1 MAKKESVN
9 MIDMFTEF
17 KELKNI
23 DRSTMISVLEESFRS
38 VLSKQF
44 GTDKNYDVIINPD
57 KGDFEI
63 WRKREV
69 VEDNKFQ
76 NPFTQICISEA
87 KKIDEDYE
95 LGEDYIEAVD
105 FKSFGRRAVL
115 NLRQTLAAK
124 IMDLQK
130 DSLFAQYSELVGQI
144 VSGEVYQV
152 WKKEI
157 LLLDDQG
164 NEMLLPKTEQI
175 PSDFFKK
182 GDTIRAVVAKVENK
196 NNNPKI
202 YLSRTSEVFLERL
215 FEMEVPEINDGL
227 ITIKRIARVPG
238 ERAKI
243 AVESYD
249 DRIDPVGA
257 CVGIKGARIHG
268 IVRELRNEN
277 IDVLNY
283 TNNVSLFIS
292 RALAPAKIS
301 SIQVDH
307 ESKKANVY
315 LKPEDIAMAI
325 GRNGVNI
332 KLATKLTGYTVEIYR
347 DDVEDQNEEDIVLE
361 EFADEIDL
369 WIIEALKNIGCDTAK
384 SVLRISREDLI
395 ERADLEEETVDHV
408 LEVLNAEFEEEEEDT
423 EEESKK

>member
-9 MIDMFTEF
+9 MIDMFAEF

-23 DRSTMISVLEESFRS
+23 DRSTMISVLEESFKS
-38 VLSKQF
+38 ILSKQF

-69 VEDNKFQ
+69 VADETFQ
-76 NPFTQICISEA
+76 NQFTQIKLSEA
-87 KKIDEDYE
+87 KEIDEDYE

-115 NLRQTLAAK
+115 NLRQTLASK

-130 DSLFAQYSELVGQI
+130 DSLFTQYSELVGQV

-182 GDTIRAVVAKVENK
+182 GDTVRAVVAKVENK

-292 RALAPAKIS
+292 RALSPAKIS
-301 SIQVDH
+301 SIQIDH
-307 ESKKANVY
+307 ENKKANVF
-315 LKPEDIAMAI
+315 LKPEDISMAI

-332 KLATKLTGYTVEIYR
+332 KLATKLTGYTVDIYR
-347 DDVEDQNEEDIVLE
+347 DDVDEQNEEDIVLE

-369 WIIEALKNIGCDTAK
+369 WIIEALKAIGCDTAK
-384 SVLRISREDLI
+384 SVLRLSKEELV

-408 LEVLNAEFEEEEEDT
+408 LEVLNAEFEEET
-423 EEESKK
+423 EEEGEK

>member
-1 MAKKESVN
+1 MAKKESVS
-9 MIDMFTEF
+9 MIDMFAEF

-23 DRSTMISVLEESFRS
+23 DRSTMISVLEESFKS

-44 GTDKNYDVIINPD
+44 GTDKNYDVIVNPD

-69 VEDNKFQ
+69 VEDDKFQ
-76 NPFTQICISEA
+76 NEFTQIRLSEA
-87 KKIDEDYE
+87 KEIDEDYE

-105 FKSFGRRAVL
+105 FRSFGRRAVL

-130 DSLFAQYSELVGQI
+130 DSLFAQYSELVGQV

-164 NEMLLPKTEQI
+164 NEMLLPKSEQI

-182 GDTIRAVVAKVENK
+182 GDAVRAVVAKVENK

-268 IVRELRNEN
+268 IVRELHNEN

-283 TNNVSLFIS
+283 TSNVSLFIS

-301 SIQVDH
+301 SIQIDH
-307 ESKKANVY
+307 ESKKANVF

-332 KLATKLTGYTVEIYR
+332 KLATKLTGYTVDIYR
-347 DDVEDQNEEDIVLE
+347 DDVEEQDEEDIVLE

-369 WIIEALKNIGCDTAK
+369 WIIEALKSIGCDTAR

-408 LEVLNAEFEEEEEDT
+408 LAVLEAEFEEET
-423 EEESKK
+423 EEEGEK

>member
-1 MAKKESVN
+1 MAKKESVS
-9 MIDMFTEF
+9 MIDMFAEF

-23 DRSTMISVLEESFRS
+23 DRSTMISVLEESFKS

-44 GTDKNYDVIINPD
+44 GTDKNYDVIVNPD

-69 VEDNKFQ
+69 VEDDKFQ
-76 NPFTQICISEA
+76 NEFTQISLSEA
-87 KKIDEDYE
+87 KEIDEDYE

-105 FKSFGRRAVL
+105 FRSFGRRAVL

-130 DSLFAQYSELVGQI
+130 DSLFAQYSELVGQV

-164 NEMLLPKTEQI
+164 NEMLLPKSEQI

-182 GDTIRAVVAKVENK
+182 GDAVRAVVAKVENK

-268 IVRELRNEN
+268 IVRELHNEN

-283 TNNVSLFIS
+283 TSNVSLFIS

-301 SIQVDH
+301 SIQIDH
-307 ESKKANVY
+307 ESKKANVF

-332 KLATKLTGYTVEIYR
+332 KLATKLTGYTVDIYR
-347 DDVEDQNEEDIVLE
+347 DDVEEQDEEDIVLE

-369 WIIEALKNIGCDTAK
+369 WIIEALKSIGCDTAR

-408 LEVLNAEFEEEEEDT
+408 LAVLEAEFEEET
-423 EEESKK
+423 EEEGEK

>member
-9 MIDMFTEF
+9 MIDMFAEF

-63 WRKREV
+63 WRKREI
-69 VEDNKFQ
+69 VEDDEFQ
-76 NPFTQICISEA
+76 NPFLQIRISEA
-87 KKIDEDYE
+87 KEIDEDYE

-130 DSLFAQYSELVGQI
+130 DSLFAQYSELVGQV

-182 GDTIRAVVAKVENK
+182 GDTVRAVVAKVENK

-215 FEMEVPEINDGL
+215 FEMEVPEISDGL

-283 TNNVSLFIS
+283 TSNVSLFIS
-292 RALAPAKIS
+292 RALSPAKIS

-307 ESKKANVY
+307 ESKKANVF

-332 KLATKLTGYTVEIYR
+332 KLATKLTGYTVDIYR
-347 DDVEDQNEEDIVLE
+347 DDVEEQNEEDIILE

-408 LEVLNAEFEEEEEDT
+408 LDVLKAEFEEDT
-423 EEESKK
+423 EEEGEK

>member
-9 MIDMFTEF
+9 MIDMFAEF

-23 DRSTMISVLEESFRS
+23 DRSTMISVLEESFKS

-69 VEDNKFQ
+69 VADETFQ
-76 NPFTQICISEA
+76 NQFTQIKLSEA
-87 KKIDEDYE
+87 KEIDEDYE

-115 NLRQTLAAK
+115 NLRQTLASK

-130 DSLFAQYSELVGQI
+130 DSLFTQYSELVGQV

-182 GDTIRAVVAKVENK
+182 GDTVRAVVAKVENK

-292 RALAPAKIS
+292 RALSPAKIS
-301 SIQVDH
+301 SIQIDH
-307 ESKKANVY
+307 ENKKANVF

-332 KLATKLTGYTVEIYR
+332 KLATKLTGYTVDIYR
-347 DDVEDQNEEDIVLE
+347 DDVDEQNEEDIVLE

-369 WIIEALKNIGCDTAK
+369 WIIEALKAIGCDTAK
-384 SVLRISREDLI
+384 SVLRLSKEELV

-408 LEVLNAEFEEEEEDT
+408 LEVLNAEFEEET
-423 EEESKK
+423 EEEGEK